1 MAFIEP
7 AWNAPFAPPPASTIP
22 IFWTFA
28 NGSWL
33 GEATG
38 AGVQR
43 EPVANR
49 IGFKFAHSRIQL
61 ISADA
66 LYVKRNPS
74 VKRAITIA
82 PGNKAQRLAISN
94 CHKPAADPNRK
105 RP

>member
-38 AGVQR
+38 AGVQG

-66 LYVKRNPS
+66 LYATRNPS
-74 VKRAITIA
+74 VKSAITIA
-82 PGNKAQRLAISN
+82 P
-94 CHKPAADPNRK
+94 
-105 RP
+105 

>member
-38 AGVQR
+38 AGVQG

-66 LYVKRNPS
+66 LYATRNPS
-74 VKRAITIA
+74 EERDYDCAVKKSAKVGEQHLRNATW
-82 PGNKAQRLAISN
+82 QL
-94 CHKPAADPNRK
+94 
-105 RP
+105 